1 MSDVAKGV
9 AEALAKTLD
18 GFDVSQPENI
28 EELGDYGD
36 LKTFLENIPQDVMS
50 EIIKNIKF
58 KQQEDGRHQIVNE
71 E

>member
-18 GFDVSQPENI
+18 
-28 EELGDYGD
+28 GD